1 MANTTMTVGD
11 LMTRDPVMLE
21 PSDTVL
27 DAACAMRD
35 RDIGTVLISEKG
47 QLIGV
52 LTDRD
57 IVVRAIADRG
67 DPATMKVD
75 QIASKEVEALSPDDP
90 IDKAVKLVRS
100 RALRRFPVV
109 KSGKPV
115 GVLTMG
121 DLAVELDPKSALA
134 DVSAANPNR

>member
-1 MANTTMTVGD
+1 MANTTVGD
-11 LMTRDPVMLE
+11 LMTRDPIMLE
-21 PSDTVL
+21 PGDTVL

-35 RDIGTVLISEKG
+35 RDIGTLLITDKG
-47 QLIGV
+47 NLVGV

-67 DPATMKVD
+67 DPSKMTVE
-75 QIASKEVEALSPDDP
+75 QIASKEVAALSPDDP
-90 IDKAVKLVRS
+90 LDKAVKLMRS

-115 GVLTMG
+115 GIITMG
-121 DLAVELDPKSALA
+121 DLAVGLDPKSALA